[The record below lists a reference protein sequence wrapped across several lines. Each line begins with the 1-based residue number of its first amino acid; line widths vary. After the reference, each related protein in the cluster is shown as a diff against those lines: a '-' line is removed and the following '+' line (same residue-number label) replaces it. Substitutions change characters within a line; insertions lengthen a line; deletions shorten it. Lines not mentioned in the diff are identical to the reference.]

1 MGLTIVKYIQR
12 KCKSVAKAIMH
23 RATRKRLFEYLV
35 FHFPICLCLMIFV
48 IVSIVVILLTH
59 VLVVNNSKQN
69 RGLKTNSMVVKVYSH
84 KTDTIIHTLPPERK
98 ENTPKE
104 LLEMSKKT
112 HRIERIVSSLTSEV
126 RELKK
131 TIQLIEKD
139 SLCFTKSEEQQ

>member
-1 MGLTIVKYIQR
+1 
-12 KCKSVAKAIMH
+12 
-23 RATRKRLFEYLV
+23 
-35 FHFPICLCLMIFV
+35 MIFV

-69 RGLKTNSMVVKVYSH
+69 NCLKTNSMVVKVYSH

-104 LLEMSKKT
+104 LLEISKKT
-112 HRIERIVSSLTSEV
+112 HRIERIISSLTSEV

-131 TIQLIEKD
+131 RIQLPEKD
-139 SLCFTKSEEQQ
+139 SLCFTKSKEQQ

>member
-12 KCKSVAKAIMH
+12 KWKSVAKAIMH
-23 RATRKRLFEYLV
+23 GATRKRLFEYLV

-69 RGLKTNSMVVKVYSH
+69 NGLKTNSMVVKVYSH

-104 LLEMSKKT
+104 LLEISKNTQNWKNNFFSYIRSK
-112 HRIERIVSSLTSEV
+112 RIEKENPAA
-126 RELKK
+126 RERFFMFYK
-131 TIQLIEKD
+131 I
-139 SLCFTKSEEQQ
+139 